1 MNTSRLFGL
10 RLIFKKPFI
19 ALALLILLL
28 MLNYIFFIALRTVI
42 STAEGREQASHFD
55 KPGTYIANLD
65 PGSDVDFERL
75 TNEVLKSTYAYLEDN
90 YLYAFHVDGVI
101 ADIPNKRG
109 FEIPVSYTNQKFDE
123 LDGFSTDHG
132 GGLQFDYRI
141 SRGDVIPVLVG
152 KGLAE
157 EYPLGSQFKLNDPAL
172 EREVTVQVSGIL
184 EKDAARSNLYAY
196 DSKDYYN
203 FSLVVPVTEEFIRLS
218 NIDLKLNGL
227 NDLVILDADEPSI
240 VALKNRIYEATGA
253 QFNFFNH
260 DENREYYYEY
270 YYPSLIF
277 VSIIALVLTV
287 LIVAGTVWSSL
298 VNVNLMI
305 REFTLNRLV
314 GLSYRNLGISFF
326 VYYALLALVALSALY
341 LFTLYSRLQFWSGID
356 PSFITFGT
364 AGLIKMDW
372 IAFLAT
378 ALLDAVLIGALVFL
392 VTWRIK
398 RVPISIGVLQ

>member
-28 MLNYIFFIALRTVI
+28 MLNYIFFVALRTVI

-184 EKDAARSNLYAY
+184 EKDAARSNFYAY
-196 DSKDYYN
+196 DSKNYYN
-203 FSLVVPVTEEFIRLS
+203 FSLVIPVTEEFIRLS

-227 NDLVILDADEPSI
+227 NDLVILDADESSI
-240 VALKNRIYEATGA
+240 LALKNRIYEATGA
-253 QFNFFNH
+253 QFNFFSH
-260 DENREYYYEY
+260 DENREY

-341 LFTLYSRLQFWSGID
+341 LFTLYSRLQFWSGVD

-364 AGLIKMDW
+364 AGLIKMEW

>member
-19 ALALLILLL
+19 ALALLVLLL
-28 MLNYIFFIALRTVI
+28 MLNYIFFVALRTVI

-196 DSKDYYN
+196 DSKNYYN

-227 NDLVILDADEPSI
+227 NDLVVVDADESSI
-240 VALKNRIYEATGA
+240 LALKNRIYEATGA
-253 QFNFFNH
+253 QFNFFSH
-260 DENREYYYEY
+260 DENREY

-341 LFTLYSRLQFWSGID
+341 LFTLYSRLQFWSGVD